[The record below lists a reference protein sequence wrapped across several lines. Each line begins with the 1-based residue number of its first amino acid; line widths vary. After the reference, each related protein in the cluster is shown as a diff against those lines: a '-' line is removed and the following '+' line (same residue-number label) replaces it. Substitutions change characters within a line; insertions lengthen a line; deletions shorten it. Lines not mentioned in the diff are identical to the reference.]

1 MSETYPR
8 KNHCET
14 LFAGHTPSSVGID
27 RKGTKK
33 NVYVQEKFTFIAP
46 YCAFSCVCA
55 YFFVILQPKTKAMNL
70 SPLLILTLVIGI
82 IWFVPL
88 VCRKI
93 HVPSIVGFILAGI
106 VIGPSVLNLVGESPT
121 IKILGSLGML
131 YIMFQSGS
139 EMDINDFKQ
148 YKYRSLFF
156 GLCTFFIPFCLGL
169 ITSRYLLPY
178 GWLPSLLLGAMYGSH
193 TLMTYPIVSRYGVQK
208 NVAVNI
214 TVGATMVAIILSLIV
229 LAIVEGWHRSAQSIM
244 EYAIQLSLLAIF
256 LLSVL
261 WLFPRFARMF
271 FKRYRDPISEF
282 MVVMLMLVG
291 SALLA
296 DLAGLEGILGAFLC
310 GVSLNRLLPNRSP
323 LMNRINFVG
332 NSIFVPLFLIS
343 VGLMIDIHAFWS
355 GWTTV
360 TIAIVMI
367 ITKLIGK
374 GLSAWIAQVVFRFS
388 KHERQLV
395 FGLSH
400 ATAAGTL
407 AIVTIAYQMGILS
420 SDVLNASVLMI
431 LVLCTTASF
440 ISEHAA
446 KELALQE
453 SAKLESDHE
462 DDHWLLTS
470 VGKDLRP
477 TLREIGEMATLDN
490 IEIKQ
495 SADWQD
501 VSNMVEHTSK
511 SVIVYH
517 EAQPINT
524 INRLVVAVPRY
535 AEKERDF
542 ITCFGLVRR
551 LAGELGAK
559 VVFYATPDTQV
570 ALQAMCRRPGK
581 YLRAAFRNMDGWEE
595 VGILSQTI
603 MENDMLI
610 LLSSRKLTASYH
622 PLFESIPTMLTEH
635 FTHFS
640 SMVVYPE
647 QLTGG
652 PNMDTLLTEIPP
664 ASTTWSI
671 ITRIKRFLRKG
682 WEAMR
687 LKVKG

>member
-1 MSETYPR
+1 M
-8 KNHCET
+8 
-14 LFAGHTPSSVGID
+14 L
-27 RKGTKK
+27 
-33 NVYVQEKFTFIAP
+33 
-46 YCAFSCVCA
+46 
-55 YFFVILQPKTKAMNL
+55 L
-70 SPLLILTLVIGI
+70 SPLLTLTLVIGI
-82 IWFVPL
+82 IWFVPIL
-88 VCRKI
+88 CRKI

-106 VIGPSVLNLVGESPT
+106 VIGPSVLGVAGQTPA

-139 EMDINDFKQ
+139 EIDINDFKQ

-156 GLCTFFIPFCLGL
+156 GLCTFFIPFGLGL

-229 LAIVEGWHRSAQSIM
+229 LAIVEGWSRSAQSSMDYI
-244 EYAIQLSLLAIF
+244 IQLCLVVVF
-256 LLSVL
+256 LTSVL
-261 WLFPRFARMF
+261 WLFPRFARTF

-282 MVVMLMLVG
+282 MIVMLMLVG

-355 GWTTV
+355 GWTTL

-367 ITKLIGK
+367 TTKLIGK

-388 KHERQLV
+388 KHERQLI

-407 AIVTIAYQMGILS
+407 AIVTIAYQMGLLS

-462 DDHWLLTS
+462 DDYWLLTS
-470 VGKDLRP
+470 VGDDLRP
-477 TLREIGEMATLDN
+477 AMREIGEMASLDN

-501 VSNMVEHTSK
+501 VSNMIEHTSK

-551 LAGELGAK
+551 LASELGAK
-559 VVFYATPDTQV
+559 VVFYAHPDTQE

-581 YLRAAFRNMDGWEE
+581 YLRASFRNMDGWEE
-595 VGILSQTI
+595 VGIISQTI
-603 MENDMLI
+603 VDNDMLV
-610 LLSSRKLTASYH
+610 LLSSRKSTASYN
-622 PLFESIPTMLTEH
+622 PLFEHIPTMLTEH
-635 FTHFS
+635 FTRFS

-652 PNMDTLLTEIPP
+652 PDMDTLLMEIPP
-664 ASTTWSI
+664 ASKTWSI
-671 ITRIKRFLRKG
+671 ISRIKQFIKHLIRYDRIS
-682 WEAMR
+682 
-687 LKVKG
+687 

>member
-1 MSETYPR
+1 
-8 KNHCET
+8 
-14 LFAGHTPSSVGID
+14 
-27 RKGTKK
+27 
-33 NVYVQEKFTFIAP
+33 
-46 YCAFSCVCA
+46 
-55 YFFVILQPKTKAMNL
+55 MNL
-70 SPLLILTLVIGI
+70 SPLLILTIVIGI

-88 VCRKI
+88 ICRKI
-93 HVPSIVGFILAGI
+93 HVPSIVGFILAG
-106 VIGPSVLNLVGESPT
+106 VLIGPSVLNIVGESPT

-139 EMDINDFKQ
+139 EIDINDFKQ
-148 YKYRSLFF
+148 YKYRSIFF
-156 GLCTFFIPFCLGL
+156 GLCTFFTPFGLGIL
-169 ITSRYLLPY
+169 TSRYILDFN
-178 GWLPSLLLGAMYGSH
+178 WTSSLLLGAMYGSH

-214 TVGATMVAIILSLIV
+214 TVGATMLSITLSLMV
-229 LAIVEGWHRSAQSIM
+229 LAAVEGLNHSVKTAM
-244 EYAIQLSLLAIF
+244 DYVIQFFILTIF

-261 WLFPRFARMF
+261 WIFPRFARMF

-282 MVVMLMLVG
+282 MVVMLMLVS

-323 LMNRINFVG
+323 LMNRIAFMG
-332 NSIFVPLFLIS
+332 NSVFVPLFLIS

-355 GWTTV
+355 GWATV
-360 TIAIVMI
+360 MIAIAMI
-367 ITKLIGK
+367 ITKLLGK
-374 GLSAWIAQVVFRFS
+374 SIAAWIVQAIFRLS
-388 KHERQLV
+388 KHERQLI

-420 SDVLNASVLMI
+420 AEILNASVLMI

-440 ISEHAA
+440 ITEHAA

-453 SAKLESDHE
+453 SAQLVADHE
-462 DDHWLLTS
+462 DDYWLLTS
-470 VGKDLRP
+470 VGDDLRP
-477 TLREIGEMATLDN
+477 AMREIGEMASLDN
-490 IEIKQ
+490 IEIAQ

-501 VSNMVEHTSK
+501 VSNLVEHTSK

-559 VVFYATPDTQV
+559 VIFYAHPDTQI
-570 ALQAMCRRPGK
+570 ALQTICRRPGK
-581 YLRAAFRNMDGWEE
+581 YLRAAFRTMEGWEE

-603 MENDMLI
+603 MDNDMLI
-610 LLSSRKLTASYH
+610 LLSSRKSTASYH
-622 PLFESIPTMLTEH
+622 PLFEEIPAMLTQH
-635 FTHFS
+635 FTGFS

-652 PNMDTLLTEIPP
+652 PDMDTLLTEIPP
-664 ASTTWSI
+664 ASKTWSM
-671 ITRIKRFLRKG
+671 ITRAKQLVKRILRIDKD
-682 WEAMR
+682 E
-687 LKVKG
+687 

>member
-1 MSETYPR
+1 MADM
-8 KNHCET
+8 H
-14 LFAGHTPSSVGID
+14 
-27 RKGTKK
+27 
-33 NVYVQEKFTFIAP
+33 
-46 YCAFSCVCA
+46 
-55 YFFVILQPKTKAMNL
+55 M

-82 IWFVPL
+82 IWFVPI

-106 VIGPSVLNLVGESPT
+106 AIGPSALNLISDSPT

-139 EMDINDFKQ
+139 EIDINDFKQ

-156 GLCTFFIPFCLGL
+156 GLCTFFIPFILGL

-214 TVGATMVAIILSLIV
+214 TVGATMWAIILSLIV
-229 LAIVEGWHRSAQSIM
+229 LAIVEGFSHTAQSVGD
-244 EYAIQLSLLAIF
+244 YVLQLCLVGVF

-282 MVVMLMLVG
+282 VVVMLMLVG
-291 SALLA
+291 SALLS

-323 LMNRINFVG
+323 LMGRINFVG

-355 GWTTV
+355 GWSTL
-360 TIAIVMI
+360 TIAVVMI
-367 ITKLIGK
+367 TTKLIGK
-374 GLSAWIAQVVFRFS
+374 SLSAWIAQAVFRFS

-453 SAKLESDHE
+453 GAKLESDHE
-462 DDHWLLTS
+462 DDYWLLTS

-477 TLREIGEMATLDN
+477 TLREIGEMASLEN

-495 SADWQD
+495 STDWKD
-501 VSNMVEHTSK
+501 VDNLVEHTSK

-559 VVFYATPDTQV
+559 VVFYATPDTQI
-570 ALQAMCRRPGK
+570 ALQIMCRRPGK
-581 YLRAAFRNMDGWEE
+581 YLRASFRTMEGWEE
-595 VGILSQTI
+595 ISVISQTI
-603 MENDMLI
+603 MDNDMLV
-610 LLSSRKLTASYH
+610 LLSSRKSTASYN
-622 PLFESIPTMLTEH
+622 PLFEEIPTMLTQH
-635 FTHFS
+635 FTEFS

-647 QLTGG
+647 QLMGS
-652 PNMDTLLTEIPP
+652 PDMDTLLTEIPP
-664 ASTTWSI
+664 ASKTWSI
-671 ITRIKRFLRKG
+671 ISGIKRLILRFIPLHK
-682 WEAMR
+682 
-687 LKVKG
+687 

>member
-1 MSETYPR
+1 MMT
-8 KNHCET
+8 
-14 LFAGHTPSSVGID
+14 
-27 RKGTKK
+27 
-33 NVYVQEKFTFIAP
+33 
-46 YCAFSCVCA
+46 
-55 YFFVILQPKTKAMNL
+55 L
-70 SPLLILTLVIGI
+70 SPLLILTIVIGI
-82 IWFVPL
+82 IWFVPI

-106 VIGPSVLNLVGESPT
+106 VIGPSVLNMVGENST

-139 EMDINDFKQ
+139 EIDINDFKQ

-156 GLCTFFIPFCLGL
+156 GLCTFFIPLGL
-169 ITSRYLLPY
+169 GVLTSRYLLDFN
-178 GWLPSLLLGAMYGSH
+178 WTSSLLLGAMYGSH

-214 TVGATMVAIILSLIV
+214 TVGATMWAIILSLIV
-229 LAIVEGWHRSAQSIM
+229 LAVVEQWNNTAKTTLDYI
-244 EYAIQLSLLAIF
+244 IQLVILTLF

-261 WLFPRFARMF
+261 WLFPSFARMF
-271 FKRYRDPISEF
+271 FKRYREPISEF

-296 DLAGLEGILGAFLC
+296 DWAGLEGILGAFLC

-323 LMNRINFVG
+323 LMGRINFMG
-332 NSIFVPLFLIS
+332 NSVFVPLFLIS
-343 VGLMIDIHAFWS
+343 VGLMINIEAFWS
-355 GWTTV
+355 SWTTII
-360 TIAIVMI
+360 IAAVMI
-367 ITKLIGK
+367 LTKLVGK
-374 GLSAWIAQVVFRFS
+374 SLAAWIAQGVFRFS

-407 AIVTIAYQMGILS
+407 AIVTIAYQMGIVS
-420 SDVLNASVLMI
+420 SEVLNAAVLMI

-440 ISEHAA
+440 ITEHAA

-453 SAKLESDHE
+453 SAQLEAYHE
-462 DDHWLLTS
+462 DDYWLLTS
-470 VGKDLRP
+470 VGDDLRP
-477 TLREIGEMATLDN
+477 AMREIGEMASLDN

-495 SADWQD
+495 SADWKD
-501 VSNMVEHTSK
+501 VSDMVEHTSK

-559 VVFYATPDTQV
+559 VVFYAHPDTQV

-595 VGILSQTI
+595 VGIISQTI
-603 MENDMLI
+603 VDNDMLV
-610 LLSSRKLTASYH
+610 LLSSRKSTASYN
-622 PLFESIPTMLTEH
+622 PLFEQIPAMLTQH
-635 FTHFS
+635 FTTFS

-652 PNMDTLLTEIPP
+652 PDVDTLLMEIPP
-664 ASTTWSI
+664 ASKTWSI
-671 ITRIKRFLRKG
+671 ISRVKRLVRRFILRKN
-682 WEAMR
+682 EE
-687 LKVKG
+687 

>member
-1 MSETYPR
+1 
-8 KNHCET
+8 
-14 LFAGHTPSSVGID
+14 
-27 RKGTKK
+27 
-33 NVYVQEKFTFIAP
+33 
-46 YCAFSCVCA
+46 
-55 YFFVILQPKTKAMNL
+55 MNA
-70 SPLLILTLVIGI
+70 LLTLTLVIGI

-88 VCRKI
+88 LCRKI

-106 VIGPSVLNLVGESPT
+106 VIGPSVLDLVGETPALQ
-121 IKILGSLGML
+121 ILGSLGML

-139 EMDINDFKQ
+139 EIDINDFKQ

-156 GLCTFFIPFCLGL
+156 GLCTFFIPFGLGL
-169 ITSRYLLPY
+169 ITSQYLLPY

-229 LAIVEGWHRSAQSIM
+229 LAVVEGWSRSAQSIM
-244 EYAIQLSLLAIF
+244 DYVVQLAMVTIF

-323 LMNRINFVG
+323 LMGRINFVG

-360 TIAIVMI
+360 TIAVVMI
-367 ITKLIGK
+367 TTKLIGK
-374 GLSAWIAQVVFRFS
+374 SLSAWIAQVVFRFS

-407 AIVTIAYQMGILS
+407 AIVTIAYQMGLLS

-440 ISEHAA
+440 ITEHAA

-462 DDHWLLTS
+462 DDYWLLTS
-470 VGKDLRP
+470 VGRDLRP

-501 VSNMVEHTSK
+501 VSNMIEHTSK
-511 SVIVYH
+511 SVIVYN
-517 EAQPINT
+517 EVQPINT

-559 VVFYATPDTQV
+559 VVFYAHPDTQV
-570 ALQAMCRRPGK
+570 ALQTMCRRPGK
-581 YLRAAFRNMDGWEE
+581 YLRASFRNIEGWEE
-595 VGILSQTI
+595 VGVISQTI
-603 MENDMLI
+603 VDNDMLV
-610 LLSSRKLTASYH
+610 LLSSRKSTASYN
-622 PLFESIPTMLTEH
+622 PLFEEIPMMLRQY
-635 FTHFS
+635 FTNFS

-652 PNMDTLLTEIPP
+652 PDIDTLLTEIPP
-664 ASTTWSI
+664 ASKTWSMI
-671 ITRIKRFLRKG
+671 SS
-682 WEAMR
+682 
-687 LKVKG
+687 VKQWVKKLIFRHI

>member
-1 MSETYPR
+1 MIT
-8 KNHCET
+8 
-14 LFAGHTPSSVGID
+14 
-27 RKGTKK
+27 
-33 NVYVQEKFTFIAP
+33 
-46 YCAFSCVCA
+46 
-55 YFFVILQPKTKAMNL
+55 L
-70 SPLLILTLVIGI
+70 SPLLILTIVIGI
-82 IWFVPL
+82 IWFVPII
-88 VCRKI
+88 CRKI

-106 VIGPSVLNLVGESPT
+106 VIGPSVLNMVVENST

-139 EMDINDFKQ
+139 EIDINDFKQ

-156 GLCTFFIPFCLGL
+156 GLCTFFIPLGL
-169 ITSRYLLPY
+169 GVLTSRYLLDFN
-178 GWLPSLLLGAMYGSH
+178 WTSSLLLGAMYGSH

-214 TVGATMVAIILSLIV
+214 TVGATMWAIILSLIV
-229 LAIVEGWHRSAQSIM
+229 LAVVEQWNNTAQTTLDYI
-244 EYAIQLSLLAIF
+244 IQLAILTLF

-261 WLFPRFARMF
+261 WLFPSFARMF
-271 FKRYRDPISEF
+271 FKRYREPISEF

-296 DLAGLEGILGAFLC
+296 DWAGLEGILGAFLC

-323 LMNRINFVG
+323 LMGRINFMG
-332 NSIFVPLFLIS
+332 NSVFVPLFLIS
-343 VGLMIDIHAFWS
+343 VGLMINIEAFWS
-355 GWTTV
+355 SWTTII
-360 TIAIVMI
+360 IAAVMI
-367 ITKLIGK
+367 LTKLLGK
-374 GLSAWIAQVVFRFS
+374 SLAAWIAQGVFRFS

-407 AIVTIAYQMGILS
+407 AIVTIAYQMGIVS
-420 SDVLNASVLMI
+420 SEVLNAAVLMI

-440 ISEHAA
+440 ITEHAA

-453 SAKLESDHE
+453 SAQLEAYHE
-462 DDHWLLTS
+462 DDYWLLTS
-470 VGKDLRP
+470 VGDDLRP
-477 TLREIGEMATLDN
+477 AMREIGEMASLDN

-495 SADWQD
+495 SADWKD
-501 VSNMVEHTSK
+501 VSDMIEHTSK

-559 VVFYATPDTQV
+559 VVFYAHPDTQV

-595 VGILSQTI
+595 VGIISQTI
-603 MENDMLI
+603 VDNDMLV
-610 LLSSRKLTASYH
+610 LLSSRKSTASYN
-622 PLFESIPTMLTEH
+622 PLFEQIPAMLTQH
-635 FTHFS
+635 FTTFS

-652 PNMDTLLTEIPP
+652 PDVDTLLMEIPP
-664 ASTTWSI
+664 ASKTWSI
-671 ITRIKRFLRKG
+671 ISRVKRLVRRFILRKN
-682 WEAMR
+682 EE
-687 LKVKG
+687 

>member
-1 MSETYPR
+1 
-8 KNHCET
+8 
-14 LFAGHTPSSVGID
+14 
-27 RKGTKK
+27 
-33 NVYVQEKFTFIAP
+33 
-46 YCAFSCVCA
+46 
-55 YFFVILQPKTKAMNL
+55 MNA
-70 SPLLILTLVIGI
+70 LLTLTLVIGI

-88 VCRKI
+88 LCRKI

-106 VIGPSVLNLVGESPT
+106 VIGPSVLDLVGETPALQ
-121 IKILGSLGML
+121 ILGSLGML

-139 EMDINDFKQ
+139 EIDINDFKQ

-156 GLCTFFIPFCLGL
+156 GLCTFFIPFGLGL
-169 ITSRYLLPY
+169 ITSQYLLPY

-229 LAIVEGWHRSAQSIM
+229 LAIVEGWSRSVQSITD
-244 EYAIQLSLLAIF
+244 YAIQLALVAIF
-256 LLSVL
+256 LLTIL

-323 LMNRINFVG
+323 LMGRINFVG

-355 GWTTV
+355 GWATV
-360 TIAIVMI
+360 MIAIVMI
-367 ITKLIGK
+367 VTKLVSK
-374 GLSAWIAQVVFRFS
+374 GLAAWIAQIVFRFE
-388 KHERQLV
+388 KHERQV
-395 FGLSH
+395 IFGLTH

-407 AIVTIAYQMGILS
+407 AIVTIAYQMGVFPEE
-420 SDVLNASVLMI
+420 VLNAAVLMI

-440 ISEHAA
+440 ITEHAA

-453 SAKLESDHE
+453 STKLEADHE
-462 DDHWLLTS
+462 DDYWLLTS
-470 VGKDLRP
+470 VGRDLRP

-501 VSNMVEHTSK
+501 VSNLVEHTSK

-524 INRLVVAVPRY
+524 ISRLVVAVPRY

-559 VVFYATPDTQV
+559 VVFYAHPDTQV

-595 VGILSQTI
+595 VGIISQTI
-603 MENDMLI
+603 MDNDMLV
-610 LLSSRKLTASYH
+610 LLSSRKSTASYH
-622 PLFESIPTMLTEH
+622 PLFEEIPTMLTQH
-635 FTHFS
+635 FTEFN

-647 QLTGG
+647 QLTGS
-652 PNMDTLLTEIPP
+652 PDMETLLTEIPP
-664 ASTTWSI
+664 ASKTWSI
-671 ITRIKRFLRKG
+671 ISGIKRLILRCMPFHK
-682 WEAMR
+682 
-687 LKVKG
+687 

>member
-1 MSETYPR
+1 MT
-8 KNHCET
+8 
-14 LFAGHTPSSVGID
+14 
-27 RKGTKK
+27 
-33 NVYVQEKFTFIAP
+33 
-46 YCAFSCVCA
+46 
-55 YFFVILQPKTKAMNL
+55 L
-70 SPLLILTLVIGI
+70 SPLLILTLIIGI

-93 HVPSIVGFILAGI
+93 HVPSIVGLIIAGI
-106 VIGPSVLNLVGESPT
+106 IIGPSVLNLVGESPA

-139 EMDINDFKQ
+139 EIDINDFKQ

-156 GLCTFFIPFCLGL
+156 GLCTFFIPFILGL
-169 ITSRYLLPY
+169 ITSRCLLPY

-214 TVGATMVAIILSLIV
+214 TVGATMCAIILSLIV
-229 LAIVEGWHRSAQSIM
+229 LAIVEGWSRSAQSIT
-244 EYAIQLSLLAIF
+244 EYAIRLSLLAIF

-282 MVVMLMLVG
+282 MVVMLMLVS

-296 DLAGLEGILGAFLC
+296 DVAGLEGILGAFLC

-323 LMNRINFVG
+323 LMGRINFVG

-355 GWTTV
+355 GWTTL

-367 ITKLIGK
+367 TTKLIGK
-374 GLSAWIAQVVFRFS
+374 SLAAWIAQIVFRFS

-407 AIVTIAYQMGILS
+407 AIVTIAYQMGLLS

-446 KELALQE
+446 KELALQK

-462 DDHWLLTS
+462 DDYWLLTS

-477 TLREIGEMATLDN
+477 TLREIGEMASLDN

-501 VSNMVEHTSK
+501 VSYMVEHTSK

-551 LAGELGAK
+551 LAGELGAQ
-559 VVFYATPDTQV
+559 VVFYAHPDTQA

-581 YLRAAFRNMDGWEE
+581 FLSASFRTMEGWEE

-603 MENDMLI
+603 KENDMPI
-610 LLSSRKLTASYH
+610 LLSSRKSTASYH
-622 PLFESIPTMLTEH
+622 PLFEEIPTMLTEH
-635 FTHFS
+635 FTNYN

-652 PNMDTLLTEIPP
+652 PDMDTLLMEIPP
-664 ASTTWSI
+664 TSKTWSMI
-671 ITRIKRFLRKG
+671 SRTKQLVKNIFCRIFKPQ
-682 WEAMR
+682 E
-687 LKVKG
+687 

>member
-1 MSETYPR
+1 
-8 KNHCET
+8 
-14 LFAGHTPSSVGID
+14 
-27 RKGTKK
+27 
-33 NVYVQEKFTFIAP
+33 
-46 YCAFSCVCA
+46 
-55 YFFVILQPKTKAMNL
+55 MNL

-82 IWFVPL
+82 IWFVPI

-106 VIGPSVLNLVGESPT
+106 VIGPSVLGVAGQTS
-121 IKILGSLGML
+121 IFQILGSLGML

-139 EMDINDFKQ
+139 EIDINDFKQ

-156 GLCTFFIPFCLGL
+156 GLCTFFIPFGLGL
-169 ITSRYLLPY
+169 ITSRFLLPF

-214 TVGATMVAIILSLIV
+214 TVGATMVAIILSLMV
-229 LAIVEGWHRSAQSIM
+229 LAIVEGWSRSVQSIT
-244 EYAIQLSLLAIF
+244 EYAIQLALVLVF
-256 LLSVL
+256 LFSVL

-388 KHERQLV
+388 KHERQLI
-395 FGLSH
+395 FGLTH

-462 DDHWLLTS
+462 DDYWLLTS
-470 VGKDLRP
+470 VGDDLRP
-477 TLREIGEMATLDN
+477 AMREIGEMASLDN

-517 EAQPINT
+517 ESQPINT

-559 VVFYATPDTQV
+559 VVFYAHPDTQV

-581 YLRAAFRNMDGWEE
+581 YLRASFRNMDGWEE
-595 VGILSQTI
+595 VGIISQTI
-603 MENDMLI
+603 VENDMLV
-610 LLSSRKLTASYH
+610 LLSSRKSTASYN
-622 PLFESIPTMLTEH
+622 PLFERIPTMLTEH

-652 PNMDTLLTEIPP
+652 PDMDTLLMEIPP

-671 ITRIKRFLRKG
+671 ITRVKRFLRKI
-682 WEAMR
+682 WEAIR

>member
-1 MSETYPR
+1 
-8 KNHCET
+8 
-14 LFAGHTPSSVGID
+14 
-27 RKGTKK
+27 
-33 NVYVQEKFTFIAP
+33 
-46 YCAFSCVCA
+46 
-55 YFFVILQPKTKAMNL
+55 MNA
-70 SPLLILTLVIGI
+70 LLTLTLVIGI

-88 VCRKI
+88 LCRKI

-106 VIGPSVLNLVGESPT
+106 VIGPSVLNIVGESPT

-131 YIMFQSGS
+131 FIMFQSGS
-139 EMDINDFKQ
+139 EIDINDFKQ

-156 GLCTFFIPFCLGL
+156 GLCTFFIPFGLGL
-169 ITSRYLLPY
+169 ITSQYLLPY

-208 NVAVNI
+208 NVVVNI

-229 LAIVEGWHRSAQSIM
+229 LAIVESWSRSVQTTT
-244 EYAIQLSLLAIF
+244 EYVIQFSLIVVF
-256 LLSVL
+256 LLTVL
-261 WLFPRFARMF
+261 WLFPRLARMF
-271 FKRYRDPISEF
+271 FKRYREPISEF
-282 MVVMLMLVG
+282 AVVMLMLVS
-291 SALLA
+291 SAWLA

-323 LMNRINFVG
+323 LMGRINFVG

-355 GWTTV
+355 GWTTL
-360 TIAIVMI
+360 TIAAVMI
-367 ITKLIGK
+367 TTKLIGK
-374 GLSAWIAQVVFRFS
+374 SLSAWLAQAVFRFS

-407 AIVTIAYQMGILS
+407 AIVTIAYQMGLLS

-440 ISEHAA
+440 ITEHAA

-462 DDHWLLTS
+462 DDYWLLTS
-470 VGKDLRP
+470 VGRDLRP

-559 VVFYATPDTQV
+559 VVFYAHPDTQV
-570 ALQAMCRRPGK
+570 ALQTMCRRPGK
-581 YLRAAFRNMDGWEE
+581 YLRAAFRTMEGWEE
-595 VGILSQTI
+595 IDILSQTI
-603 MENDMLI
+603 IDNDMLI
-610 LLSSRKLTASYH
+610 LLSSRKSTASYN
-622 PLFESIPTMLTEH
+622 PLFEQIPTMLGEH
-635 FTHFS
+635 FTGYN

-652 PNMDTLLTEIPP
+652 PDMDTLLTEIPP
-664 ASTTWSI
+664 ASTTWSFLS
-671 ITRIKRFLRKG
+671 RCKRLVKQLLR
-682 WEAMR
+682 MDDQ
-687 LKVKG
+687 L

>member
-1 MSETYPR
+1 MMT
-8 KNHCET
+8 
-14 LFAGHTPSSVGID
+14 
-27 RKGTKK
+27 
-33 NVYVQEKFTFIAP
+33 
-46 YCAFSCVCA
+46 
-55 YFFVILQPKTKAMNL
+55 L
-70 SPLLILTLVIGI
+70 SPLLILTIVIGI
-82 IWFVPL
+82 IWFVPI

-106 VIGPSVLNLVGESPT
+106 VIGPSVLNMVVENST

-139 EMDINDFKQ
+139 EIDINDFKQ

-156 GLCTFFIPFCLGL
+156 GLCTFFIPLGL
-169 ITSRYLLPY
+169 GVLTSRYLLDFN
-178 GWLPSLLLGAMYGSH
+178 WTSSLLLGAMYGSH

-214 TVGATMVAIILSLIV
+214 TVGATMWAIILSLIV
-229 LAIVEGWHRSAQSIM
+229 LAVVEQWNNTAKTTLDYI
-244 EYAIQLSLLAIF
+244 IQLVILTLF
-256 LLSVL
+256 LSSVL
-261 WLFPRFARMF
+261 WLFPSFARMF
-271 FKRYRDPISEF
+271 FKRYREPISEF

-296 DLAGLEGILGAFLC
+296 DWAGLEGILGAFLC

-323 LMNRINFVG
+323 LMGRINFMG
-332 NSIFVPLFLIS
+332 NSVFVPLFLIS
-343 VGLMIDIHAFWS
+343 VGLMINIEAFWS
-355 GWTTV
+355 SWTTII
-360 TIAIVMI
+360 IAAVMI
-367 ITKLIGK
+367 LTKLVGK
-374 GLSAWIAQVVFRFS
+374 SLAAWIAQGVFRFS

-407 AIVTIAYQMGILS
+407 AIVTIAYQMGIVS
-420 SDVLNASVLMI
+420 SEVLNAAVLMI

-440 ISEHAA
+440 ITEHAA

-453 SAKLESDHE
+453 SAQLEAYHE
-462 DDHWLLTS
+462 DDYWLLTS
-470 VGKDLRP
+470 VGDDLRP
-477 TLREIGEMATLDN
+477 AMREIGEMASLDN

-495 SADWQD
+495 SADWKD
-501 VSNMVEHTSK
+501 VSDMVEHTSK

-551 LAGELGAK
+551 MAGELGAK
-559 VVFYATPDTQV
+559 VVFYAHPDTQV

-595 VGILSQTI
+595 VGIISQTI
-603 MENDMLI
+603 VDNDMLV
-610 LLSSRKLTASYH
+610 LLSSRKSTASYN
-622 PLFESIPTMLTEH
+622 PLFEQIPAMLTQH
-635 FTHFS
+635 FTTFS

-652 PNMDTLLTEIPP
+652 PDVDTLLMEIPP
-664 ASTTWSI
+664 ASKTWSI
-671 ITRIKRFLRKG
+671 ISRVKRLVRRFILRKN
-682 WEAMR
+682 EE
-687 LKVKG
+687 

>member
-1 MSETYPR
+1 
-8 KNHCET
+8 
-14 LFAGHTPSSVGID
+14 
-27 RKGTKK
+27 
-33 NVYVQEKFTFIAP
+33 
-46 YCAFSCVCA
+46 
-55 YFFVILQPKTKAMNL
+55 MNA
-70 SPLLILTLVIGI
+70 LLILTLVIGI

-88 VCRKI
+88 ACRKI

-106 VIGPSVLNLVGESPT
+106 IIGPSVLDLVGESPT

-139 EMDINDFKQ
+139 EIDINDFKQ

-156 GLCTFFIPFCLGL
+156 GLCTFFIPFGLGVV
-169 ITSRYLLPY
+169 TSHYLLDF
-178 GWLPSLLLGAMYGSH
+178 GWLSSLLLGAMYGSH

-208 NVAVNI
+208 NMAVNI
-214 TVGATMVAIILSLIV
+214 TVGATMWAITISLMV
-229 LAIVEGWHRSAQSIM
+229 LAIVEGWNNTAQTTYDYI
-244 EYAIQLSLLAIF
+244 IQLSLLVVF
-256 LLSVL
+256 LVSVL

-296 DLAGLEGILGAFLC
+296 DLAGLEGILGAFIC

-323 LMNRINFVG
+323 LMSRITFMG
-332 NSIFVPLFLIS
+332 NSVFVPLFLIS
-343 VGLMIDIHAFWS
+343 VGLMIDIHVFWS
-355 GWTTV
+355 GWA
-360 TIAIVMI
+360 TIMIAAVMVV
-367 ITKLIGK
+367 TKLLGK
-374 GLSAWIAQVVFRFS
+374 SIAAWIAQGVFHFS
-388 KHERQLV
+388 KHERQLI

-407 AIVTIAYQMGILS
+407 AIATIAYQMGILS
-420 SDVLNASVLMI
+420 AEVLNASVLMI
-431 LVLCTTASF
+431 LLLCTTASF
-440 ISEHAA
+440 ITEHAA
-446 KELALQE
+446 KELALLE
-453 SAKLESDHE
+453 SAKLEADHE
-462 DDHWLLTS
+462 DDYWLLTS
-470 VGKDLRP
+470 VGNDLRP
-477 TLREIGEMATLDN
+477 AMREIGEMASLDN
-490 IEIKQ
+490 IEIAQ

-559 VVFYATPDTQV
+559 VVFYAHPDTQV

-581 YLRAAFRNMDGWEE
+581 YLRASFRNMDGWEE
-595 VGILSQTI
+595 IGIISQTI
-603 MENDMLI
+603 MDNDMLV
-610 LLSSRKLTASYH
+610 LLSSRKSTASYH
-622 PLFESIPTMLTEH
+622 PLFEEIPVMLTQH
-635 FTHFS
+635 FTSFS

-652 PNMDTLLTEIPP
+652 PDMDTLLMEIPP
-664 ASTTWSI
+664 TSKTWYF
-671 ITRIKRFLRKG
+671 ITRVKSFIQNLLFHN
-682 WEAMR
+682 
-687 LKVKG
+687 LKTE

>member
-1 MSETYPR
+1 
-8 KNHCET
+8 
-14 LFAGHTPSSVGID
+14 
-27 RKGTKK
+27 
-33 NVYVQEKFTFIAP
+33 
-46 YCAFSCVCA
+46 
-55 YFFVILQPKTKAMNL
+55 MNA
-70 SPLLILTLVIGI
+70 LLILTLVIGI

-88 VCRKI
+88 ACRKI

-106 VIGPSVLNLVGESPT
+106 IIGPSVLDLVGESPT

-139 EMDINDFKQ
+139 EIDINDFKQ

-156 GLCTFFIPFCLGL
+156 GLCTFFIPFGLGVV
-169 ITSRYLLPY
+169 TSHYLLDF
-178 GWLPSLLLGAMYGSH
+178 GWLSSLLLGAMYGSH

-208 NVAVNI
+208 NMAVNI
-214 TVGATMVAIILSLIV
+214 TVGATMWAITISLMV
-229 LAIVEGWHRSAQSIM
+229 LAIVEGWNNTAQTTYDYI
-244 EYAIQLSLLAIF
+244 IQLSLLVVF
-256 LLSVL
+256 LVSVL

-296 DLAGLEGILGAFLC
+296 DLAGLEGILGAFIC

-323 LMNRINFVG
+323 LMSRITFMG
-332 NSIFVPLFLIS
+332 NSVFVPLFLIS
-343 VGLMIDIHAFWS
+343 VGLMIDIHVFWS
-355 GWTTV
+355 GWA
-360 TIAIVMI
+360 TIMIAAVMVV
-367 ITKLIGK
+367 TKLLGK
-374 GLSAWIAQVVFRFS
+374 SIAAWIAQGVFHFS
-388 KHERQLV
+388 KHERQLI

-407 AIVTIAYQMGILS
+407 AIATIAYQMGILS
-420 SDVLNASVLMI
+420 AEVLNASVLMI
-431 LVLCTTASF
+431 LLLCTTASF
-440 ISEHAA
+440 ITEHAA
-446 KELALQE
+446 KELALLE
-453 SAKLESDHE
+453 SAKLEADHE
-462 DDHWLLTS
+462 DDYWLLTS
-470 VGKDLRP
+470 VGNDLRP
-477 TLREIGEMATLDN
+477 AMREIGEMASLDN
-490 IEIKQ
+490 IEIAQ

-559 VVFYATPDTQV
+559 VVFYAHPDTQV

-581 YLRAAFRNMDGWEE
+581 YLRASFRNMDGWEE
-595 VGILSQTI
+595 IGIISQTI
-603 MENDMLI
+603 MDNDMLV
-610 LLSSRKLTASYH
+610 LLSSRKSTASYH
-622 PLFESIPTMLTEH
+622 PLFEEIPVMLTQH
-635 FTHFS
+635 FTTFS

-652 PNMDTLLTEIPP
+652 PDMDTLLMEIPP
-664 ASTTWSI
+664 TSKTWSF
-671 ITRIKRFLRKG
+671 ITRVKSFIKNLLFHNQKP
-682 WEAMR
+682 E
-687 LKVKG
+687 

>member
-1 MSETYPR
+1 M
-8 KNHCET
+8 
-14 LFAGHTPSSVGID
+14 
-27 RKGTKK
+27 
-33 NVYVQEKFTFIAP
+33 Q
-46 YCAFSCVCA
+46 
-55 YFFVILQPKTKAMNL
+55 M
-70 SPLLILTLVIGI
+70 SPLFILTLVIGI
-82 IWFVPL
+82 VWFVPI

-106 VIGPSVLNLVGESPT
+106 VIGPSVLGIVGESPT

-156 GLCTFFIPFCLGL
+156 GLCTFFIPFGLGL

-178 GWLPSLLLGAMYGSH
+178 GWLPGLLLGAMYGSH

-214 TVGATMVAIILSLIV
+214 TVGATMVAIILSLVV
-229 LAIVEGWHRSAQSIM
+229 LAVVEGWSRSVQSIR
-244 EYAIQLSLLAIF
+244 EYAIQLSLVVVF
-256 LLSVL
+256 LVSVL
-261 WLFPRFARMF
+261 WIFPRLARIF

-282 MVVMLMLVG
+282 VVVMLMLVG

-323 LMNRINFVG
+323 LMGRINFVG

-355 GWTTV
+355 GWTTL
-360 TIAIVMI
+360 TIAAVMI
-367 ITKLIGK
+367 TTKLVGK
-374 GLSAWIAQVVFRFS
+374 SLAAWIVQVVFRFS

-407 AIVTIAYQMGILS
+407 AIVTIAYQMGLLS

-462 DDHWLLTS
+462 DDYWLLTS

-477 TLREIGEMATLDN
+477 TLREIGEMASLDN

-501 VSNMVEHTSK
+501 VTNMVEHTSK
-511 SVIVYH
+511 SVIVYN
-517 EAQPINT
+517 EVQPINT

-559 VVFYATPDTQV
+559 VIFYAHPDTQV

-581 YLRAAFRNMDGWEE
+581 YLRASFRTMEGWEE
-595 VGILSQTI
+595 ISVLSQTI
-603 MENDMLI
+603 MDNDMLI
-610 LLSSRKLTASYH
+610 LLSSRKSTASYN
-622 PLFESIPTMLTEH
+622 PLFEEIPTMLSLH
-635 FTHFS
+635 FTEYS

-647 QLTGG
+647 QLMGS
-652 PNMDTLLTEIPP
+652 PDMETLLSETPP
-664 ASTTWSI
+664 ASRTWSV
-671 ITRIKRFLRKG
+671 ITGIKRLILRMVPFNK
-682 WEAMR
+682 
-687 LKVKG
+687 

>member
-1 MSETYPR
+1 MD
-8 KNHCET
+8 
-14 LFAGHTPSSVGID
+14 A
-27 RKGTKK
+27 
-33 NVYVQEKFTFIAP
+33 
-46 YCAFSCVCA
+46 
-55 YFFVILQPKTKAMNL
+55 
-70 SPLLILTLVIGI
+70 LLILTIVIGI
-82 IWFVPL
+82 IWFVPI

-106 VIGPSVLNLVGESPT
+106 VIGPSVLNIVAGDPT

-156 GLCTFFIPFCLGL
+156 GLCTFFIPFGLGL
-169 ITSRYLLPY
+169 ITSRFLLSF

-229 LAIVEGWHRSAQSIM
+229 LAIVEDWSRSVQNIT

-332 NSIFVPLFLIS
+332 NSIFVPLFLIN

-360 TIAIVMI
+360 TIAVVMI

-388 KHERQLV
+388 KHERQLI

-407 AIVTIAYQMGILS
+407 AIVTIAYQMGLLS

-453 SAKLESDHE
+453 NAKLEADHE
-462 DDHWLLTS
+462 DDYWLLTS

-477 TLREIGEMATLDN
+477 AMREIGEMASLDN

-495 SADWQD
+495 STDWKD
-501 VSNMVEHTSK
+501 VSDMVEHTSK
-511 SVIVYH
+511 SVIVYN
-517 EAQPINT
+517 ESQPINT

-551 LAGELGAK
+551 LSGELGAK
-559 VVFYATPDTQV
+559 VVFYAHPDTQV

-595 VGILSQTI
+595 VGIISQTI
-603 MENDMLI
+603 VENDMLV
-610 LLSSRKLTASYH
+610 LLSSRKSTASYH
-622 PLFESIPTMLTEH
+622 PLFEEIPTMLTQH
-635 FTHFS
+635 FTSFS

-647 QLTGG
+647 QLTVG
-652 PNMDTLLTEIPP
+652 PDVDTLLTEIPP
-664 ASTTWSI
+664 ASKTWSI
-671 ITRIKRFLRKG
+671 ISRVKGVLRKG

-687 LKVKG
+687 LKVKGER

>member
-1 MSETYPR
+1 
-8 KNHCET
+8 
-14 LFAGHTPSSVGID
+14 
-27 RKGTKK
+27 
-33 NVYVQEKFTFIAP
+33 
-46 YCAFSCVCA
+46 
-55 YFFVILQPKTKAMNL
+55 MNL
-70 SPLLILTLVIGI
+70 SPLLILTIVIGI

-88 VCRKI
+88 ICRKI
-93 HVPSIVGFILAGI
+93 HVPSIVGFILAG
-106 VIGPSVLNLVGESPT
+106 VLIGPSVLNIVGESPT

-139 EMDINDFKQ
+139 EIDINDFKQ
-148 YKYRSLFF
+148 YKYRSIFF
-156 GLCTFFIPFCLGL
+156 GLCTFFIPFGLGIL
-169 ITSRYLLPY
+169 TSRYILDFN
-178 GWLPSLLLGAMYGSH
+178 WISSLLLGAMYGSH

-214 TVGATMVAIILSLIV
+214 TVGATMLSITLSLMV
-229 LAIVEGWHRSAQSIM
+229 LAAVEGLNHSVKTAM
-244 EYAIQLSLLAIF
+244 DYVIQFFILTIF

-261 WLFPRFARMF
+261 WIFPRFARMF

-282 MVVMLMLVG
+282 MVVMLMLVS

-323 LMNRINFVG
+323 LMNRIAFMG
-332 NSIFVPLFLIS
+332 NSVFVPLFLIS

-355 GWTTV
+355 GWATV
-360 TIAIVMI
+360 MIAIAMI
-367 ITKLIGK
+367 ITKLLGK
-374 GLSAWIAQVVFRFS
+374 SIAAWIVQAIFRLS
-388 KHERQLV
+388 KHERQLI

-420 SDVLNASVLMI
+420 AEILNASVLMI

-440 ISEHAA
+440 ITEHAA

-453 SAKLESDHE
+453 SAQLVADHE
-462 DDHWLLTS
+462 DDYWLLTS
-470 VGKDLRP
+470 VGDDLRP
-477 TLREIGEMATLDN
+477 AMREIGEMASLDN
-490 IEIKQ
+490 IEIAQ

-501 VSNMVEHTSK
+501 VSNLVEHTSK

-559 VVFYATPDTQV
+559 VIFYAHPDTQI
-570 ALQAMCRRPGK
+570 ALQTICRRPGK
-581 YLRAAFRNMDGWEE
+581 YLRAAFRTMEGWEE

-603 MENDMLI
+603 MDNDMLI
-610 LLSSRKLTASYH
+610 LLSSRKSTASYH
-622 PLFESIPTMLTEH
+622 PLFEEIPAMLTQH
-635 FTHFS
+635 FTGFS

-652 PNMDTLLTEIPP
+652 PDMDTLLTEIPP
-664 ASTTWSI
+664 ASKTWSM
-671 ITRIKRFLRKG
+671 ITRAKQLVKRILRIDKD
-682 WEAMR
+682 E
-687 LKVKG
+687 

>member
-1 MSETYPR
+1 MMT
-8 KNHCET
+8 
-14 LFAGHTPSSVGID
+14 
-27 RKGTKK
+27 
-33 NVYVQEKFTFIAP
+33 
-46 YCAFSCVCA
+46 
-55 YFFVILQPKTKAMNL
+55 L
-70 SPLLILTLVIGI
+70 SPLLILTIVIGI
-82 IWFVPL
+82 IWFVPI

-106 VIGPSVLNLVGESPT
+106 VIGPSVLNMVGENST

-139 EMDINDFKQ
+139 EIDINDFKQ

-156 GLCTFFIPFCLGL
+156 GLCTFFIPLGL
-169 ITSRYLLPY
+169 GVLTSRYLLDFN
-178 GWLPSLLLGAMYGSH
+178 WTSSLLLGAMYGSH

-214 TVGATMVAIILSLIV
+214 TVGATMWAIILSLIV
-229 LAIVEGWHRSAQSIM
+229 LAVVEQWNNTAKTTLDYI
-244 EYAIQLSLLAIF
+244 IQLVILTLF
-256 LLSVL
+256 LSSVL
-261 WLFPRFARMF
+261 WLFPSFARMF
-271 FKRYRDPISEF
+271 FKRYREPISEF

-296 DLAGLEGILGAFLC
+296 DWAGLEGILGAFLC

-323 LMNRINFVG
+323 LMGRINFMG
-332 NSIFVPLFLIS
+332 NSVFVPLFLIS
-343 VGLMIDIHAFWS
+343 VGLMINIEAFWS
-355 GWTTV
+355 SWTTII
-360 TIAIVMI
+360 IAAVMI
-367 ITKLIGK
+367 LTKLMGK
-374 GLSAWIAQVVFRFS
+374 SLAAWIAQGVFRFS

-407 AIVTIAYQMGILS
+407 AIVTIAYQMGIVS
-420 SDVLNASVLMI
+420 SEVLNAAVLMI

-440 ISEHAA
+440 ITEHAA

-453 SAKLESDHE
+453 SAQLEAYHE
-462 DDHWLLTS
+462 DDYWLLTS
-470 VGKDLRP
+470 VGDDLRP
-477 TLREIGEMATLDN
+477 AMREIGEMASLDN

-495 SADWQD
+495 SADWKD
-501 VSNMVEHTSK
+501 VSDMVEHTSK

-559 VVFYATPDTQV
+559 VVFYAHPDTQV

-595 VGILSQTI
+595 VGIISQTI
-603 MENDMLI
+603 VDNDMLV
-610 LLSSRKLTASYH
+610 LLSSRKSTASYN
-622 PLFESIPTMLTEH
+622 PLFEQIPAMLTQH
-635 FTHFS
+635 FTTFS

-652 PNMDTLLTEIPP
+652 PDVDTLLMEIPP
-664 ASTTWSI
+664 ASKTWSI
-671 ITRIKRFLRKG
+671 ISRVKRLVRRFILRKN
-682 WEAMR
+682 EE
-687 LKVKG
+687 

>member
-1 MSETYPR
+1 
-8 KNHCET
+8 
-14 LFAGHTPSSVGID
+14 
-27 RKGTKK
+27 
-33 NVYVQEKFTFIAP
+33 
-46 YCAFSCVCA
+46 
-55 YFFVILQPKTKAMNL
+55 MNT
-70 SPLLILTLVIGI
+70 LLILTLVIGI

-88 VCRKI
+88 LCRKI
-93 HVPSIVGFILAGI
+93 HVPSIVGFILAGV
-106 VIGPSVLNLVGESPT
+106 VIGPSVLDLVGESPT
-121 IKILGSLGML
+121 INILGSLGML

-139 EMDINDFKQ
+139 EIDFNDFKQ

-156 GLCTFFIPFCLGL
+156 GLCTFFIPFGLGL
-169 ITSRYLLPY
+169 ITCKFFLPY

-208 NVAVNI
+208 NMAVNI
-214 TVGATMVAIILSLIV
+214 TVGATMCAIILSLMV
-229 LAIVEGWHRSAQSIM
+229 LAIVEGWSRSAQSITD
-244 EYAIQLSLLAIF
+244 YVVQLSLVAIF

-261 WLFPRFARMF
+261 WIFPRFARMF
-271 FKRYRDPISEF
+271 FKRYRDSISEF
-282 MVVMLMLVG
+282 AVVMLMLVG

-323 LMNRINFVG
+323 LMGRINFVG

-355 GWTTV
+355 GWTTL
-360 TIAIVMI
+360 TIAVVMI
-367 ITKLIGK
+367 TTKLVGK
-374 GLSAWIAQVVFRFS
+374 SLAAWIAQVVFRLS
-388 KHERQLV
+388 KHERQLI

-453 SAKLESDHE
+453 SAKLEADHE
-462 DDHWLLTS
+462 DDYWLLTS

-477 TLREIGEMATLDN
+477 TLREIGEMASLNN

-517 EAQPINT
+517 ESQPINT

-559 VVFYATPDTQV
+559 VIFYAHPDTQV

-581 YLRAAFRNMDGWEE
+581 YLRAAFRTMDGWEE
-595 VGILSQTI
+595 IGVLSQTI
-603 MENDMLI
+603 KDNDMLI
-610 LLSSRKLTASYH
+610 LLSSRKSTASYN
-622 PLFESIPTMLTEH
+622 PLFEEIPTMLSEY
-635 FTHFS
+635 FTDYN

-647 QLTGG
+647 QLTGM
-652 PNMDTLLTEIPP
+652 PDMDTLLTEIPP
-664 ASTTWSI
+664 ASKTWSMI
-671 ITRIKRFLRKG
+671 GR
-682 WEAMR
+682 
-687 LKVKG
+687 VKQFVKKLIGYHAE

>member
-1 MSETYPR
+1 M
-8 KNHCET
+8 
-14 LFAGHTPSSVGID
+14 
-27 RKGTKK
+27 
-33 NVYVQEKFTFIAP
+33 Q
-46 YCAFSCVCA
+46 
-55 YFFVILQPKTKAMNL
+55 M
-70 SPLLILTLVIGI
+70 SPLFILTLVIGI
-82 IWFVPL
+82 IWFVPI

-106 VIGPSVLNLVGESPT
+106 VIGPSVLDIVGESPT

-156 GLCTFFIPFCLGL
+156 GLCTFFIPFGLGL

-214 TVGATMVAIILSLIV
+214 TVGATMVAIILSLVV
-229 LAIVEGWHRSAQSIM
+229 LAVVEGWSRSVRSIT
-244 EYAIQLSLLAIF
+244 EYAIQVSLVVVF
-256 LLSVL
+256 LVSVL
-261 WLFPRFARMF
+261 WLFPRLARIF

-282 MVVMLMLVG
+282 VVVMLMLVG

-323 LMNRINFVG
+323 LMGRINFVG

-355 GWTTV
+355 GWTTL
-360 TIAIVMI
+360 TIAAVMI
-367 ITKLIGK
+367 TTKLVGK
-374 GLSAWIAQVVFRFS
+374 SLAAWIVQVVFRFS

-395 FGLSH
+395 FCLSH

-407 AIVTIAYQMGILS
+407 AIVTIAYQMGLLS

-446 KELALQE
+446 KELALQK

-462 DDHWLLTS
+462 DDYWLLTS

-477 TLREIGEMATLDN
+477 TLREIGEMASLDN

-501 VSNMVEHTSK
+501 VTNMVEHTSK
-511 SVIVYH
+511 SVIVYN
-517 EAQPINT
+517 EVQPINT

-551 LAGELGAK
+551 MAGELGAK
-559 VVFYATPDTQV
+559 VIFYAHPDTQV

-581 YLRAAFRNMDGWEE
+581 YLRASFRTMEGWEE
-595 VGILSQTI
+595 ISVLSQTI
-603 MENDMLI
+603 MDNDMLI
-610 LLSSRKLTASYH
+610 LLSSRKSTASYN
-622 PLFESIPTMLTEH
+622 PLFEEIPTMLSLH
-635 FTHFS
+635 FTEYS

-647 QLTGG
+647 QLMGS
-652 PNMDTLLTEIPP
+652 PDMETLLSETPP
-664 ASTTWSI
+664 ASRTWSV
-671 ITRIKRFLRKG
+671 ITGIKRLILRMVPFNK
-682 WEAMR
+682 
-687 LKVKG
+687 

>member
-1 MSETYPR
+1 
-8 KNHCET
+8 
-14 LFAGHTPSSVGID
+14 
-27 RKGTKK
+27 
-33 NVYVQEKFTFIAP
+33 
-46 YCAFSCVCA
+46 
-55 YFFVILQPKTKAMNL
+55 MNT
-70 SPLLILTLVIGI
+70 LLILTLVIGI

-88 VCRKI
+88 LCRKI
-93 HVPSIVGFILAGI
+93 HVPSIVGFILAGV
-106 VIGPSVLNLVGESPT
+106 VIGPSVLDLVGESPT
-121 IKILGSLGML
+121 INILGSLGML

-139 EMDINDFKQ
+139 EIDFNDFKQ

-156 GLCTFFIPFCLGL
+156 GLCTFFIPFGLGL
-169 ITSRYLLPY
+169 ITCKFFLPY

-208 NVAVNI
+208 NMAVNI
-214 TVGATMVAIILSLIV
+214 TVGATMCAIILSLMV
-229 LAIVEGWHRSAQSIM
+229 LAIVEGWSRSAQSITD
-244 EYAIQLSLLAIF
+244 YVVQLSLVAIF

-261 WLFPRFARMF
+261 WIFPRFARMF
-271 FKRYRDPISEF
+271 FKRYRDSISEF
-282 MVVMLMLVG
+282 AVVMLRLVG

-323 LMNRINFVG
+323 LMGRINFVG

-355 GWTTV
+355 GWTTL
-360 TIAIVMI
+360 TIAVVMI
-367 ITKLIGK
+367 TTKLVGK
-374 GLSAWIAQVVFRFS
+374 SLAAWIAQVVFRLS
-388 KHERQLV
+388 KHERQLI

-453 SAKLESDHE
+453 SAKLEADHE
-462 DDHWLLTS
+462 DDYWLLTS

-477 TLREIGEMATLDN
+477 TLREIGEMASLNN

-517 EAQPINT
+517 ESQPINT

-559 VVFYATPDTQV
+559 VIFYAHPDTQV

-581 YLRAAFRNMDGWEE
+581 YLRAAFRTMDGWEE
-595 VGILSQTI
+595 IGVLSQTI
-603 MENDMLI
+603 KDNDMLI
-610 LLSSRKLTASYH
+610 LLSSRKSTASYN
-622 PLFESIPTMLTEH
+622 PLFEEIPTMLSEY
-635 FTHFS
+635 FTDYN

-647 QLTGG
+647 QLTGM
-652 PNMDTLLTEIPP
+652 PDMDTLLTEIPP
-664 ASTTWSI
+664 ASKTWSMI
-671 ITRIKRFLRKG
+671 GR
-682 WEAMR
+682 
-687 LKVKG
+687 VKQFVKKLIGYHAE

>member
-1 MSETYPR
+1 
-8 KNHCET
+8 
-14 LFAGHTPSSVGID
+14 
-27 RKGTKK
+27 
-33 NVYVQEKFTFIAP
+33 
-46 YCAFSCVCA
+46 
-55 YFFVILQPKTKAMNL
+55 MNA
-70 SPLLILTLVIGI
+70 LLTLTLVIGI

-88 VCRKI
+88 LCRKI

-106 VIGPSVLNLVGESPT
+106 VIGPSVLDLVGETPALQ
-121 IKILGSLGML
+121 ILGSLGML

-139 EMDINDFKQ
+139 EIDINDFKQ

-156 GLCTFFIPFCLGL
+156 GLCTFFIPFGLGL
-169 ITSRYLLPY
+169 ITSQYLLPY

-208 NVAVNI
+208 NMAVNI
-214 TVGATMVAIILSLIV
+214 TVGATMVAIILSLTV
-229 LAIVEGWHRSAQSIM
+229 LAIVEGWSRSTQSLTD
-244 EYAIQLSLLAIF
+244 YAIQLALVVVF
-256 LLSVL
+256 LLTVL

-323 LMNRINFVG
+323 LMGRINFVG

-360 TIAIVMI
+360 TIAIVMV

-374 GLSAWIAQVVFRFS
+374 SISAWIAQVIFRFS

-407 AIVTIAYQMGILS
+407 AIVTIAYQMGLLS

-431 LVLCTTASF
+431 LILCTTASF
-440 ISEHAA
+440 ITEHAA

-462 DDHWLLTS
+462 DDYWLLTS

-501 VSNMVEHTSK
+501 VSNLVEHTSK

-517 EAQPINT
+517 ESQPINT

-559 VVFYATPDTQV
+559 VVFYAHPDTQV
-570 ALQAMCRRPGK
+570 ALQTMCRRPGK
-581 YLRAAFRNMDGWEE
+581 YLRASFRTMEGWEE
-595 VGILSQTI
+595 ISILSQTI
-603 MENDMLI
+603 MDNDMLI
-610 LLSSRKLTASYH
+610 LLSSRKSTASYN
-622 PLFESIPTMLTEH
+622 PLFEDIPTMLGEH
-635 FTHFS
+635 FTDYN

-652 PNMDTLLTEIPP
+652 PDMDTLLSEMPP
-664 ASTTWSI
+664 ASKTWSI
-671 ITRIKRFLRKG
+671 ISRIKQIVKKI
-682 WEAMR
+682 
-687 LKVKG
+687 LKLNA

>member
-1 MSETYPR
+1 MS
-8 KNHCET
+8 
-14 LFAGHTPSSVGID
+14 
-27 RKGTKK
+27 
-33 NVYVQEKFTFIAP
+33 
-46 YCAFSCVCA
+46 
-55 YFFVILQPKTKAMNL
+55 L
-70 SPLLILTLVIGI
+70 SPLLILTLVIGV

-93 HVPSIVGFILAGI
+93 HVPSIVGFILAGV

-139 EMDINDFKQ
+139 EIDINDFKQ

-156 GLCTFFIPFCLGL
+156 GLCTFFIPFVLGI
-169 ITSRYLLPY
+169 ITSHYVLHF

-214 TVGATMVAIILSLIV
+214 TVGATMCAITLSLIV
-229 LAIVEGWHRSAQSIM
+229 LAIVEGWNDPAQTVVD
-244 EYAIQLSLLAIF
+244 YAIQLSLVTVF

-261 WLFPRFARMF
+261 WLFPRLARLF

-282 MVVMLMLVG
+282 MVVMLMLVS

-296 DLAGLEGILGAFLC
+296 DLAGLEGILGAFIC

-323 LMNRINFVG
+323 QMGRINFVG

-343 VGLMIDIHAFWS
+343 VGLMIDVQAFWS
-355 GWTTV
+355 GWATAL
-360 TIAIVMI
+360 IAAVMI
-367 ITKLIGK
+367 ASKLIGK
-374 GLSAWIAQVVFRFS
+374 SLSAWIAQGVFHFS
-388 KHERQLV
+388 KHERQLI

-407 AIVTIAYQMGILS
+407 AIATIAYQMGILS
-420 SDVLNASVLMI
+420 AEVLNASVLMI

-453 SAKLESDHE
+453 SAKLVADHE
-462 DDHWLLTS
+462 DDYWLLTS

-477 TLREIGEMATLDN
+477 TLREVGEMASLDN

-524 INRLVVAVPRY
+524 ISRLVVAVPRY

-559 VVFYATPDTQV
+559 VVFYAHPDTQL
-570 ALQAMCRRPGK
+570 ALQTMCRRPGK
-581 YLRAAFRNMDGWEE
+581 YLRASFRTMDGWEE
-595 VGILSQTI
+595 INILSQTI
-603 MENDMLI
+603 MDNDMLI
-610 LLSSRKLTASYH
+610 LLSSRKSTASYN
-622 PLFESIPTMLTEH
+622 PLFEEIPTMLGEH
-635 FTHFS
+635 FTDYN

-652 PNMDTLLTEIPP
+652 PDMDMLLMEIPP
-664 ASTTWSI
+664 ASKTWSM
-671 ITRIKRFLRKG
+671 ITSVKRF
-682 WEAMR
+682 
-687 LKVKG
+687 VKKLLGRNAK

>member
-1 MSETYPR
+1 
-8 KNHCET
+8 
-14 LFAGHTPSSVGID
+14 
-27 RKGTKK
+27 
-33 NVYVQEKFTFIAP
+33 
-46 YCAFSCVCA
+46 
-55 YFFVILQPKTKAMNL
+55 MNL

-82 IWFVPL
+82 IWFVPI

-93 HVPSIVGFILAGI
+93 HVPSIVVFILAGI
-106 VIGPSVLNLVGESPT
+106 VIGPSVLNIVAGGPT

-139 EMDINDFKQ
+139 EIDINDFKQ
-148 YKYRSLFF
+148 YKYLSLFF
-156 GLCTFFIPFCLGL
+156 GLCTFFIPFGLGL
-169 ITSRYLLPY
+169 ITSRFLLPF

-214 TVGATMVAIILSLIV
+214 TVGATMVAIILSLMV
-229 LAIVEGWHRSAQSIM
+229 LAIVEGWSRSVQSIT

-360 TIAIVMI
+360 TIAVVMI

-388 KHERQLV
+388 KHERQLI

-407 AIVTIAYQMGILS
+407 AIVTIAYQMGLLS

-440 ISEHAA
+440 ITEHAA

-453 SAKLESDHE
+453 SAKLEADHE
-462 DDHWLLTS
+462 DDYWLLTS

-477 TLREIGEMATLDN
+477 AMREIGEMASLDN

-495 SADWQD
+495 STDWKD
-501 VSNMVEHTSK
+501 VSDMVEHTSK
-511 SVIVYH
+511 SVIVYN
-517 EAQPINT
+517 ESQPINT

-551 LAGELGAK
+551 LSGELGAK
-559 VVFYATPDTQV
+559 VVFYAHPDTQV

-595 VGILSQTI
+595 VGIISQTI
-603 MENDMLI
+603 VENDMLV
-610 LLSSRKLTASYH
+610 LLSSRKSTASYH
-622 PLFESIPTMLTEH
+622 PLFEEIPTMLTQH
-635 FTHFS
+635 FTSFS

-652 PNMDTLLTEIPP
+652 PDVDTLLTEIPP
-664 ASTTWSI
+664 ASKTWSI
-671 ITRIKRFLRKG
+671 ISRVKGFLRKG
-682 WEAMR
+682 WEAIR
-687 LKVKG
+687 LKVKGER

>member
-1 MSETYPR
+1 M
-8 KNHCET
+8 
-14 LFAGHTPSSVGID
+14 
-27 RKGTKK
+27 
-33 NVYVQEKFTFIAP
+33 Q
-46 YCAFSCVCA
+46 
-55 YFFVILQPKTKAMNL
+55 M
-70 SPLLILTLVIGI
+70 SPLFILTLVIGI
-82 IWFVPL
+82 IWFVPI

-106 VIGPSVLNLVGESPT
+106 VIGPSVLDIVGESPT

-156 GLCTFFIPFCLGL
+156 GLCTFFIPFGLGL

-214 TVGATMVAIILSLIV
+214 TVGATMVAIILSLVV
-229 LAIVEGWHRSAQSIM
+229 LAVVEGWSRSVRSIT
-244 EYAIQLSLLAIF
+244 EYAIQLSLVVVF
-256 LLSVL
+256 LVSVL
-261 WLFPRFARMF
+261 WIFPRLARIF

-282 MVVMLMLVG
+282 VVVMLMLVG

-323 LMNRINFVG
+323 LMGRINFVG

-355 GWTTV
+355 GWTTL
-360 TIAIVMI
+360 TIAAVMI
-367 ITKLIGK
+367 TTKLVGK
-374 GLSAWIAQVVFRFS
+374 SLAAWIVQVVFRFS

-407 AIVTIAYQMGILS
+407 AIVTIAYQMGLLS

-446 KELALQE
+446 KELALQK

-462 DDHWLLTS
+462 DDYWLLTS

-477 TLREIGEMATLDN
+477 TLREIGEMASLDN

-501 VSNMVEHTSK
+501 VTNMVEHTSK
-511 SVIVYH
+511 SVIVYN
-517 EAQPINT
+517 EVQPINT

-559 VVFYATPDTQV
+559 VIFYAHPDTQV

-581 YLRAAFRNMDGWEE
+581 YLRASFRTMEGWEE
-595 VGILSQTI
+595 ISVLSQTI
-603 MENDMLI
+603 MDNDMLI
-610 LLSSRKLTASYH
+610 LLSSRKSTASYN
-622 PLFESIPTMLTEH
+622 PLFEEIPTMLSLH
-635 FTHFS
+635 FTEYS

-647 QLTGG
+647 QLMGS
-652 PNMDTLLTEIPP
+652 PDMETLLSETPP
-664 ASTTWSI
+664 ASRTWSV
-671 ITRIKRFLRKG
+671 ITGIKRLILRMVPFNK
-682 WEAMR
+682 
-687 LKVKG
+687 

>member
-1 MSETYPR
+1 MIFLALLAY
-8 KNHCET
+8 
-14 LFAGHTPSSVGID
+14 VI
-27 RKGTKK
+27 KK
-33 NVYVQEKFTFIAP
+33 LYL
-46 YCAFSCVCA
+46 CGR
-55 YFFVILQPKTKAMNL
+55 MHM

-82 IWFVPL
+82 IWFVPI

-106 VIGPSVLNLVGESPT
+106 AIGPSALNLIGDSPT

-139 EMDINDFKQ
+139 EIDINDFKQ

-156 GLCTFFIPFCLGL
+156 GLCTFFIPFILGL

-214 TVGATMVAIILSLIV
+214 TVGATMWAIILSLIV
-229 LAIVEGWHRSAQSIM
+229 LAIVEGWSHSAQSIT
-244 EYAIQLSLLAIF
+244 EYAIQLSLVVVF

-282 MVVMLMLVG
+282 VVVMLMLVG
-291 SALLA
+291 SALLS

-323 LMNRINFVG
+323 LMGRINFVG

-343 VGLMIDIHAFWS
+343 VGLMINIHAFWS
-355 GWTTV
+355 GWSTL
-360 TIAIVMI
+360 TIAVVMI
-367 ITKLIGK
+367 TTKLIGK
-374 GLSAWIAQVVFRFS
+374 SLSAWIAQAVFRFS

-462 DDHWLLTS
+462 DDYWLLTS

-477 TLREIGEMATLDN
+477 TLREIGEMASLEN

-495 SADWQD
+495 STDWKD
-501 VSNMVEHTSK
+501 VDNLVEHTSK

-559 VVFYATPDTQV
+559 VVFYATPDTQN
-570 ALQAMCRRPGK
+570 ALQVMCRRPGK
-581 YLRAAFRNMDGWEE
+581 YLRASFRTMEGWEE
-595 VGILSQTI
+595 ISVISQTI
-603 MENDMLI
+603 MDNDMLV
-610 LLSSRKLTASYH
+610 LLSSRKSTASYN
-622 PLFESIPTMLTEH
+622 PLFEEIPTMLTQH
-635 FTHFS
+635 FTEFS

-647 QLTGG
+647 QLMGS
-652 PNMDTLLTEIPP
+652 PDMDTLLTEIPP
-664 ASTTWSI
+664 ASKTWSI
-671 ITRIKRFLRKG
+671 ISGIKRLILRFIPFHK
-682 WEAMR
+682 
-687 LKVKG
+687 

>member
-1 MSETYPR
+1 
-8 KNHCET
+8 
-14 LFAGHTPSSVGID
+14 
-27 RKGTKK
+27 
-33 NVYVQEKFTFIAP
+33 
-46 YCAFSCVCA
+46 
-55 YFFVILQPKTKAMNL
+55 MNA
-70 SPLLILTLVIGI
+70 LLTLTLVIGI
-82 IWFVPL
+82 IWFVPI

-106 VIGPSVLNLVGESPT
+106 VIGPSVLNLVGESPS

-139 EMDINDFKQ
+139 EIDINDFKQ

-156 GLCTFFIPFCLGL
+156 GLCTFLIPFGLGI

-208 NVAVNI
+208 NMAVNI
-214 TVGATMVAIILSLIV
+214 TVGATMVAITLSLIV
-229 LAIVEGWHRSAQSIM
+229 LAIVEGWSHPVRSIAD
-244 EYAIQLSLLAIF
+244 YAIQLSLVVVF
-256 LLSVL
+256 LISVL

-291 SALLA
+291 SAFLA

-323 LMNRINFVG
+323 LMGRINFVG
-332 NSIFVPLFLIS
+332 NSIFVPLFLIG

-367 ITKLIGK
+367 TTKLIGK
-374 GLSAWIAQVVFRFS
+374 SLSAWIAQAVFRFS
-388 KHERQLV
+388 QHERQLV

-407 AIVTIAYQMGILS
+407 AIVTIAYQMGLLS

-440 ISEHAA
+440 ITEHAA

-453 SAKLESDHE
+453 SAKLEAYHE
-462 DDHWLLTS
+462 DDYWLLTS
-470 VGKDLRP
+470 VGDDLRP
-477 TLREIGEMATLDN
+477 AMREIGEMASLDN

-495 SADWQD
+495 SADWKD
-501 VSNMVEHTSK
+501 VSDMVEHTSK

-551 LAGELGAK
+551 LSGELGAK
-559 VVFYATPDTQV
+559 VVFYAHPDTQV

-595 VGILSQTI
+595 VGIISQTI
-603 MENDMLI
+603 IDNDMLV
-610 LLSSRKLTASYH
+610 LLSSRKSTASYN
-622 PLFESIPTMLTEH
+622 PLFEEIPTMLTEH
-635 FTHFS
+635 FTSFS

-647 QLTGG
+647 QLTGE
-652 PNMDTLLTEIPP
+652 PDMDTLLTEIPP
-664 ASTTWSI
+664 ASKTWSI
-671 ITRIKRFLRKG
+671 ISRVKRWVKKYIF
-682 WEAMR
+682 R
-687 LKVKG
+687 LTDEK

>member
-1 MSETYPR
+1 
-8 KNHCET
+8 
-14 LFAGHTPSSVGID
+14 
-27 RKGTKK
+27 
-33 NVYVQEKFTFIAP
+33 
-46 YCAFSCVCA
+46 
-55 YFFVILQPKTKAMNL
+55 MNL

-82 IWFVPL
+82 IWFVPI

-106 VIGPSVLNLVGESPT
+106 VIGPSVLGVAGQTPT

-139 EMDINDFKQ
+139 EIDINDFKQ

-156 GLCTFFIPFCLGL
+156 GLCTFFIPFVLGL
-169 ITSRYLLPY
+169 ITSRFLLPF

-214 TVGATMVAIILSLIV
+214 TVGATMVAIILSLMV
-229 LAIVEGWHRSAQSIM
+229 LAIVEGWSRSAQTIT
-244 EYAIQLSLLAIF
+244 EYAIQLSLVAIF
-256 LLSVL
+256 LLTVL

-323 LMNRINFVG
+323 LMNRITFVG

-374 GLSAWIAQVVFRFS
+374 SLSAWIAQVVFRFS
-388 KHERQLV
+388 KHERQLI
-395 FGLSH
+395 FGLTH

-446 KELALQE
+446 KEIALQE
-453 SAKLESDHE
+453 STKLESDHE
-462 DDHWLLTS
+462 DDYWLLTS

-477 TLREIGEMATLDN
+477 TLREIGEMASLDN

-495 SADWQD
+495 SADWLD

-511 SVIVYH
+511 SVIVYN
-517 EAQPINT
+517 EVQPINT

-559 VVFYATPDTQV
+559 VVFYAHPDTQV
-570 ALQAMCRRPGK
+570 ALQAMCRG
-581 YLRAAFRNMDGWEE
+581 
-595 VGILSQTI
+595 V
-603 MENDMLI
+603 
-610 LLSSRKLTASYH
+610 SR
-622 PLFESIPTMLTEH
+622 
-635 FTHFS
+635 
-640 SMVVYPE
+640 
-647 QLTGG
+647 
-652 PNMDTLLTEIPP
+652 
-664 ASTTWSI
+664 
-671 ITRIKRFLRKG
+671 
-682 WEAMR
+682 
-687 LKVKG
+687 

>member
-1 MSETYPR
+1 
-8 KNHCET
+8 
-14 LFAGHTPSSVGID
+14 
-27 RKGTKK
+27 
-33 NVYVQEKFTFIAP
+33 
-46 YCAFSCVCA
+46 
-55 YFFVILQPKTKAMNL
+55 MNT
-70 SPLLILTLVIGI
+70 LLILTLVIGI

-88 VCRKI
+88 LCRKI
-93 HVPSIVGFILAGI
+93 HVPSIVGFILAGV
-106 VIGPSVLNLVGESPT
+106 VIGPSVLDLVGESPT
-121 IKILGSLGML
+121 INILGSLGML

-139 EMDINDFKQ
+139 EIDFNDFKQ

-156 GLCTFFIPFCLGL
+156 GLCTFFIPFGLGL
-169 ITSRYLLPY
+169 ITCKFFLPY

-208 NVAVNI
+208 NMAVNI
-214 TVGATMVAIILSLIV
+214 TVGATMCAIILSLIV
-229 LAIVEGWHRSAQSIM
+229 LAIVEGWSRSAQSIID
-244 EYAIQLSLLAIF
+244 YVVQLSLVAIF

-261 WLFPRFARMF
+261 WIFPRFARMF
-271 FKRYRDPISEF
+271 FKRYRDSISEF
-282 MVVMLMLVG
+282 AVVMLMLVG

-323 LMNRINFVG
+323 LMGRINFVG

-355 GWTTV
+355 GWTTL
-360 TIAIVMI
+360 TIAVVMI
-367 ITKLIGK
+367 TTKLVGK
-374 GLSAWIAQVVFRFS
+374 SLAAWIAQVVFRLS
-388 KHERQLV
+388 KHERQLI

-453 SAKLESDHE
+453 SAKLEADHE
-462 DDHWLLTS
+462 DDYWLLTS

-477 TLREIGEMATLDN
+477 TLREIGEMASLNN

-517 EAQPINT
+517 ESQPINT

-559 VVFYATPDTQV
+559 VIFYAHPDTQV

-581 YLRAAFRNMDGWEE
+581 YLRAAFRTMDGWEE
-595 VGILSQTI
+595 IGVLSQTI
-603 MENDMLI
+603 KDNDMLI
-610 LLSSRKLTASYH
+610 LLSSRKSTASYN
-622 PLFESIPTMLTEH
+622 PLFEEIPTMLSEY
-635 FTHFS
+635 FTDYN

-647 QLTGG
+647 QLTGM
-652 PNMDTLLTEIPP
+652 PDMDTLLTEIPP
-664 ASTTWSI
+664 ASKTWSMI
-671 ITRIKRFLRKG
+671 GR
-682 WEAMR
+682 
-687 LKVKG
+687 VKQFVKKLIGYHAE

>member
-1 MSETYPR
+1 MIT
-8 KNHCET
+8 
-14 LFAGHTPSSVGID
+14 
-27 RKGTKK
+27 
-33 NVYVQEKFTFIAP
+33 
-46 YCAFSCVCA
+46 
-55 YFFVILQPKTKAMNL
+55 L
-70 SPLLILTLVIGI
+70 SPLLILTIVIGI
-82 IWFVPL
+82 IWFVPI

-106 VIGPSVLNLVGESPT
+106 VIGPSVLNMVGENST

-139 EMDINDFKQ
+139 EIDINDFKQ

-156 GLCTFFIPFCLGL
+156 GLCTFFIPLGL
-169 ITSRYLLPY
+169 GVLTSRYLLDFN
-178 GWLPSLLLGAMYGSH
+178 WTSSLLLGAMYGSH

-214 TVGATMVAIILSLIV
+214 TVGATMWAIILSLIV
-229 LAIVEGWHRSAQSIM
+229 LAVVEQWNNTAKTTLDYI
-244 EYAIQLSLLAIF
+244 IQLAIFTLF

-261 WLFPRFARMF
+261 WLFPSFARMF
-271 FKRYRDPISEF
+271 FKRYREPISEF

-296 DLAGLEGILGAFLC
+296 DWAGLEGILGAFLC

-323 LMNRINFVG
+323 LMGRINFMG
-332 NSIFVPLFLIS
+332 NSVFVPLFLIS
-343 VGLMIDIHAFWS
+343 VGLMINIEAFWS
-355 GWTTV
+355 SWTTII
-360 TIAIVMI
+360 IAAVMI
-367 ITKLIGK
+367 LTKLVGK
-374 GLSAWIAQVVFRFS
+374 SLAAWIAQGVFRFS

-407 AIVTIAYQMGILS
+407 AIVTIAYQMGIVS
-420 SDVLNASVLMI
+420 SEVLNAAVLMI

-440 ISEHAA
+440 ITEHAA

-453 SAKLESDHE
+453 SAQLEAYHE
-462 DDHWLLTS
+462 DDYWLLTS
-470 VGKDLRP
+470 VGDDLRP
-477 TLREIGEMATLDN
+477 AMREIGEMASLDN

-495 SADWQD
+495 SADWKD
-501 VSNMVEHTSK
+501 VSDMVEHTSK

-559 VVFYATPDTQV
+559 VVFYAHPDTQV

-595 VGILSQTI
+595 VGIISQTI
-603 MENDMLI
+603 VDNDMLV
-610 LLSSRKLTASYH
+610 LLSSRKSTASYN
-622 PLFESIPTMLTEH
+622 PLFEQIPAMLTQH
-635 FTHFS
+635 FTTFS

-652 PNMDTLLTEIPP
+652 PDVDTLLMEIPP
-664 ASTTWSI
+664 ASKTWSI
-671 ITRIKRFLRKG
+671 ISRVKRLVRRFILRKN
-682 WEAMR
+682 EE
-687 LKVKG
+687 

>member
-1 MSETYPR
+1 
-8 KNHCET
+8 
-14 LFAGHTPSSVGID
+14 
-27 RKGTKK
+27 
-33 NVYVQEKFTFIAP
+33 
-46 YCAFSCVCA
+46 
-55 YFFVILQPKTKAMNL
+55 MNA
-70 SPLLILTLVIGI
+70 LLTLTLVIGI

-88 VCRKI
+88 LCRKI

-106 VIGPSVLNLVGESPT
+106 VIGPSVLDLVGETPALQ
-121 IKILGSLGML
+121 ILGSLGML

-139 EMDINDFKQ
+139 EIDINDFKQ

-156 GLCTFFIPFCLGL
+156 GLCTFFIPLGLGL
-169 ITSRYLLPY
+169 ITSQYLLPY

-229 LAIVEGWHRSAQSIM
+229 LAIVEGWSRSTQSLTD
-244 EYAIQLSLLAIF
+244 YAIQLALVAVF
-256 LLSVL
+256 LLTVL

-323 LMNRINFVG
+323 LMGRINFVG

-360 TIAIVMI
+360 TIAIVMV

-374 GLSAWIAQVVFRFS
+374 SISAWIAQVVFRFS

-407 AIVTIAYQMGILS
+407 AIVTIAYQMGLLS

-431 LVLCTTASF
+431 LILCTTASF
-440 ISEHAA
+440 ITEHAA

-462 DDHWLLTS
+462 DDYWLLTS
-470 VGKDLRP
+470 VGRDLRP

-501 VSNMVEHTSK
+501 VSNLVEHTSK

-517 EAQPINT
+517 ESQPINT
-524 INRLVVAVPRY
+524 IYRLVVAVPRY

-559 VVFYATPDTQV
+559 VVFYAHPDTQV
-570 ALQAMCRRPGK
+570 ALQTMCRRPGK
-581 YLRAAFRNMDGWEE
+581 YLRASFRTMEGWEE
-595 VGILSQTI
+595 ISILSQTI
-603 MENDMLI
+603 MDNDMLI
-610 LLSSRKLTASYH
+610 LLSSRKSTASYN
-622 PLFESIPTMLTEH
+622 PLFEDIPTMLREH
-635 FTHFS
+635 FTDYN

-652 PNMDTLLTEIPP
+652 PDMDTLLSEMPP
-664 ASTTWSI
+664 ASKTWSI
-671 ITRIKRFLRKG
+671 ISRIKQIVKKI
-682 WEAMR
+682 
-687 LKVKG
+687 LKLNAK

>member
-1 MSETYPR
+1 MADM
-8 KNHCET
+8 H
-14 LFAGHTPSSVGID
+14 
-27 RKGTKK
+27 
-33 NVYVQEKFTFIAP
+33 
-46 YCAFSCVCA
+46 
-55 YFFVILQPKTKAMNL
+55 M

-82 IWFVPL
+82 IWFVPI
-88 VCRKI
+88 VCRKL

-106 VIGPSVLNLVGESPT
+106 VIGPSVLNVIGDNPT

-156 GLCTFFIPFCLGL
+156 GLCTFFIPFILGL

-214 TVGATMVAIILSLIV
+214 TVGATMWAIILSLIV
-229 LAIVEGWHRSAQSIM
+229 LAIVEGCSRASQSM
-244 EYAIQLSLLAIF
+244 TEYAIQLSLVVVF

-282 MVVMLMLVG
+282 VVVMLMLVG

-323 LMNRINFVG
+323 LMGRINFVG

-355 GWTTV
+355 GWSTL
-360 TIAIVMI
+360 TIAAVMI
-367 ITKLIGK
+367 GTKLLGK
-374 GLSAWIAQVVFRFS
+374 SLSAWIAQAVFRFS

-407 AIVTIAYQMGILS
+407 AIVSIAYQMGILS

-462 DDHWLLTS
+462 DDYWLLTS

-477 TLREIGEMATLDN
+477 TLREIGEMASLEN

-495 SADWQD
+495 STDWKD
-501 VSNMVEHTSK
+501 VDNLVEHTSK

-559 VVFYATPDTQV
+559 VVFYATPDTQN
-570 ALQAMCRRPGK
+570 ALQVMCRRPGK
-581 YLRAAFRNMDGWEE
+581 YLRASFRTMEGWEE
-595 VGILSQTI
+595 ISVISQTI
-603 MENDMLI
+603 MDNDMLV
-610 LLSSRKLTASYH
+610 LLSSRKSTASYN
-622 PLFESIPTMLTEH
+622 PLFEEIPTMLTQH
-635 FTHFS
+635 FTEFS

-647 QLTGG
+647 QLMGS
-652 PNMDTLLTEIPP
+652 PDMDTLLTEIPP
-664 ASTTWSI
+664 ASKTWSI
-671 ITRIKRFLRKG
+671 ISGIKRLILRFIPFHK
-682 WEAMR
+682 
-687 LKVKG
+687 

>member
-1 MSETYPR
+1 
-8 KNHCET
+8 
-14 LFAGHTPSSVGID
+14 
-27 RKGTKK
+27 
-33 NVYVQEKFTFIAP
+33 
-46 YCAFSCVCA
+46 
-55 YFFVILQPKTKAMNL
+55 MNA
-70 SPLLILTLVIGI
+70 LLILTLVIGI

-88 VCRKI
+88 ACRKI

-106 VIGPSVLNLVGESPT
+106 IIGPSVLDLVGESPT

-139 EMDINDFKQ
+139 EIDINDFKQ

-156 GLCTFFIPFCLGL
+156 GLCTFFIPFGLGVV
-169 ITSRYLLPY
+169 TSHYLLDF
-178 GWLPSLLLGAMYGSH
+178 GWLSSLLLGAMYGSH

-208 NVAVNI
+208 NMAVNI
-214 TVGATMVAIILSLIV
+214 TVGATMWAITISLMV
-229 LAIVEGWHRSAQSIM
+229 LAIVEGWNNTAQTTYDYI
-244 EYAIQLSLLAIF
+244 IQLSLLVVF
-256 LLSVL
+256 LVSVL
-261 WLFPRFARMF
+261 WLFPRFVRMF

-296 DLAGLEGILGAFLC
+296 DLAGLEGILGAFIC

-323 LMNRINFVG
+323 LMSRITFMG
-332 NSIFVPLFLIS
+332 NSVFVPLFLIS
-343 VGLMIDIHAFWS
+343 VGLMIDIHVFWS
-355 GWTTV
+355 GWA
-360 TIAIVMI
+360 TIMIAAVMVV
-367 ITKLIGK
+367 TKLLGK
-374 GLSAWIAQVVFRFS
+374 SIAAWIAQGVFHFS
-388 KHERQLV
+388 KHERQLI

-407 AIVTIAYQMGILS
+407 AIATIAYQMGILS
-420 SDVLNASVLMI
+420 AEVLNASVLMI
-431 LVLCTTASF
+431 LLLCTTASF
-440 ISEHAA
+440 ITEHAA
-446 KELALQE
+446 KELALLE
-453 SAKLESDHE
+453 SAKLEADHE
-462 DDHWLLTS
+462 DDYWLLTS
-470 VGKDLRP
+470 VGNDLRP
-477 TLREIGEMATLDN
+477 AMREIGEMASLDN
-490 IEIKQ
+490 IEIAQ

-559 VVFYATPDTQV
+559 VVFYAHPDTQV

-581 YLRAAFRNMDGWEE
+581 YLRASFRNMDGWEE
-595 VGILSQTI
+595 IGIISQTI
-603 MENDMLI
+603 MDNDMLV
-610 LLSSRKLTASYH
+610 LLSSRKSTASYH
-622 PLFESIPTMLTEH
+622 PLFEEIPVMLTQH
-635 FTHFS
+635 FTTFS

-652 PNMDTLLTEIPP
+652 PDMDTLLMEIPP
-664 ASTTWSI
+664 TSKTWSF
-671 ITRIKRFLRKG
+671 ITRVKSFIKNLLFHNHKP
-682 WEAMR
+682 E
-687 LKVKG
+687 